1 MYSIKE
7 YLGDDHSSYKMM
19 NKILCSYLYKILYVA
34 SYDGTDIARPY
45 LVDNSTGTPV
55 YTYLDDE
62 NYHLPSNLSKRG
74 ATSRSYQLWP
84 KGIVYYEFDSSLT
97 G

>member
-1 MYSIKE
+1 M
-7 YLGDDHSSYKMM
+7 D
-19 NKILCSYLYKILYVA
+19 KILCIYKLLYYIIVCIYIA
-34 SYDGTDIARPY
+34 SYDGTDIAKPY

-62 NYHLPSNLSKRG
+62 NYYPPSNHSKRG
-74 ATSRSYQLWP
+74 ATSHSYQLWP